1 MEKKSNRV
9 EKINSLIKK
18 ELSQIIREEYEV
30 GIDNFI
36 SINIVDTKADLSV
49 ADIYVSSLKDEDSI
63 VENLNKES
71 KHIRF
76 ILSKRLDLK
85 KTPQLRF
92 KVDDF
97 KLSL

>member
-1 MEKKSNRV
+1 MEKKSNRM

-18 ELSQIIREEYEV
+18 ELSDILRNEYEF
-30 GIDNFI
+30 GIDNFV
-36 SINIVDTKADLSV
+36 SINMVDTKADLSM
-49 ADIYVSSLKDEDSI
+49 ADIYVSSLKEEDSI
-63 VENLNKES
+63 VESLNRES

-92 KVDDF
+92 RVDVF
-97 KLSL
+97 KLS

>member
-1 MEKKSNRV
+1 MEKKSNRM

-18 ELSQIIREEYEV
+18 ELSDILRNEYEF
-30 GIDNFI
+30 GIDNFV
-36 SINIVDTKADLSV
+36 SINMVDTKPDLSM
-49 ADIYVSSLKDEDSI
+49 ADIYVSSLKEEDSI
-63 VENLNKES
+63 VESLNRES

-92 KVDDF
+92 RADVF

>member
-1 MEKKSNRV
+1 MEKKSNRM

-18 ELSQIIREEYEV
+18 ELSDILRNEYEF
-30 GIDNFI
+30 GIDNFV
-36 SINIVDTKADLSV
+36 SINMVDTKADLSM
-49 ADIYVSSLKDEDSI
+49 ADIYVSSLKEEDRI
-63 VENLNKES
+63 VESLNRES

-92 KVDDF
+92 RVDVF
-97 KLSL
+97 KLS